1 MDKTVCLV
9 TPSMQKGGME
19 RVLSIFANYLVR
31 EGIKVYIIC
40 LINGETAYEL
50 DSRVQVIAPRTKYR
64 GGISGKLQVLL
75 FLCKELRLISP
86 TSFLS
91 FSEIFN
97 PLSIIAARI
106 TGNKCYISNRS
117 SPDRLYSY
125 ANRAIAK
132 KIYPLAAGLIVQTDL
147 SKKDAINKK
156 LNKNVAAIP
165 NPLKDFEERDEIE
178 KENIV
183 ISVGRLVSSKHFDE
197 LIDIFVKA
205 DDKCE
210 WRLFILGDGPEKDNL
225 ELKIAE
231 IGVQNRVHLKGV
243 IDDIDQY
250 LYRAKIF
257 AFTSKSEGFPNVLS
271 EAIAAPLPV
280 IAYDCVAGPSEM
292 INDGKNGFLI
302 EQDNQLL
309 FEQKLRLLMQS
320 PLLREELVSDF
331 SNYRQ
336 RLSKDKIC
344 KAYLNFI
351 LD

>member
-1 MDKTVCLV
+1 MNKRICLI

-19 RVLSIFANYLVR
+19 RVLSIFANYLVKQ
-31 EGIKVYIIC
+31 GAQVYIIC
-40 LINGETAYEL
+40 LISGEIAYEL
-50 DSRVQVIAPRTKYR
+50 DSRVHIIAPRKKYR
-64 GGISGKLQVLL
+64 GGISGKLSVLF
-75 FLCKELRLISP
+75 FLCKQLRLISP
-86 TSFLS
+86 TSSLS
-91 FSEIFN
+91 FSEVFN

-117 SPDRLYSY
+117 SPDRVYSY

-132 KIYPLAAGLIVQTDL
+132 KIYPLAAGLIVQTNV
-147 SKKDAINKK
+147 SKKDAIKKK
-156 LNKNVAAIP
+156 LNENVVALS
-165 NPLKDFEERDEIE
+165 NPLKDFEVRGHIE

-210 WRLFILGDGPEKDNL
+210 WKLFILGDGPEKDNL

-231 IGVQNRVHLKGV
+231 MGVQNRVHLKGI
-243 IDDIDQY
+243 IDDIDPY

-257 AFTSKSEGFPNVLS
+257 AFASKSEGFPNVLS

-280 IAYDCVAGPSEM
+280 IAYDCIAGPSEM
-292 INDGKNGFLI
+292 INDSKNGFLI

-320 PLLREELVSDF
+320 PSLRAKFVSDF

-344 KAYLNFI
+344 EAYLNFI
-351 LD
+351 LG